1 LLRVVIVGC
10 GVVGAAIAYEVSR
23 LPGFAVTILEQA
35 SPASGSTAA
44 ALGVAMA
51 VISQRAK
58 GRNWRLRRQ
67 SLERYQTLL
76 PELEVLTGQ
85 AIQRNT
91 DGLLS
96 LCLDPDSLARWQ
108 SLQGIRQHQGY
119 NLQLWS
125 PPQVAEHCPHLALDG
140 LVGAIY
146 SPQDFQV
153 NPRHLTQALVLAA
166 QRQGALLLLGEEVV
180 GFSGKPTTSSQ
191 QRCTTV
197 HTRQQSLAA
206 DWVVLAAGVG
216 CLALTRQLQSPL
228 EIGPV
233 LGQGAKLHLDS
244 PLGYS
249 HFQPVVSCDDVH
261 LVPLGQGDYWVGATV
276 EVAKEPGVLPPD
288 PERLDQVIAAAKAY
302 CPGLGAARVSD
313 RWFGYRPR
321 PQNQAAPVIQPLA
334 GYDNVWLA
342 TGHYRN
348 GVLLA
353 PATAQA
359 ICDHL
364 KTLGP

>member
-1 LLRVVIVGC
+1 M
-10 GVVGAAIAYEVSR
+10 VGATIAYEVSR
-23 LPGFAVTILEQA
+23 LPGFVVTILEQA
-35 SPASGSTAA
+35 SPASGSTGA

-76 PELEVLTGQ
+76 PELEALTGQ
-85 AIQRNT
+85 TIQRNT

-96 LCLDPDSLARWQ
+96 LCLDPDSLTRWQ
-108 SLQGIRQHQGY
+108 SLQGIRQGQGY

-125 PPQVAEHCPHLALDG
+125 PSELAERCPHLALDR
-140 LVGAIY
+140 VFGAIY

-153 NPRHLTQALVLAA
+153 NPTHLTQALVLAA
-166 QRQGALLLLGEEVV
+166 QRQGAELLLGEAVV
-180 GFSGKPTTSSQ
+180 GFSGQPNTACQ

-197 HTRQQSLAA
+197 HTHRRSLAA

-216 CLALTRQLQSPL
+216 CLALTRPLQSPL
-228 EIGPV
+228 AIAPV

-244 PLGYS
+244 PLGHA
-249 HFQPVVSCDDVH
+249 HFQPVVSGNDVH

-276 EVAKEPGVLPPD
+276 EATDGTAPLPPD
-288 PERLDQVIAAAKAY
+288 PHPLDQVIAAAQDY
-302 CPGLGAARVSD
+302 CPGLAAARVSD

-321 PQNQAAPVIQPLA
+321 PQNQAAPVIEPLA

-353 PATAQA
+353 PATAQV
-359 ICDHL
+359 ICDQL
-364 KTLGP
+364 TQYAA

>member
-1 LLRVVIVGC
+1 MLRVVIVGC

-23 LPGFAVTILEQA
+23 LPGFVVTILEQT
-35 SPASGSTAA
+35 SPASGSTGA

-76 PELEVLTGQ
+76 PELEALTGQ
-85 AIQRNT
+85 TIQRNT

-96 LCLDPDSLARWQ
+96 LCLDPDSLVRWQ
-108 SLQGIRQHQGY
+108 SLQGIRQGQGY
-119 NLQLWS
+119 NLQLWP
-125 PPQVAEHCPHLALDG
+125 PPQLAERCPHLALDG
-140 LVGAIY
+140 VFGAIY

-153 NPRHLTQALVLAA
+153 NPTHLTQALVLAA
-166 QRQGALLLLGEEVV
+166 QRQGAQLLLGEEVV
-180 GFSGKPTTSSQ
+180 GFSGQPSPSCQ

-197 HTRQQSLAA
+197 HTRKRSLAA
-206 DWVVLAAGVG
+206 DWVVLAAGMG
-216 CLALTRQLQSPL
+216 CLTLTRPLQSPL
-228 EIGPV
+228 AIAPV

-244 PLGYS
+244 PLGYA
-249 HFQPVVSCDDVH
+249 HFQPVVSCNDVH

-276 EVAKEPGVLPPD
+276 EASDGTAPLPPD
-288 PERLDQVIAAAKAY
+288 PHQLDQVIAAAKDF
-302 CPGLGAARVSD
+302 CPGLEAARVSD

-321 PQNQAAPVIQPLA
+321 PQNQAAPVIEPLA

-353 PATAQA
+353 PATAQV
-359 ICDHL
+359 ICDQL
-364 KTLGP
+364 TQYPV